1 MSEIENS
8 VVTKKYL
15 DVIET
20 YRPMDDVFMR
30 NIFRESPELV
40 EMVLRIIIDKP
51 DLQVIRSETQADLI
65 RITGSRGLCLDVYA
79 TDDAGKKYDV
89 EVQKES
95 SDMKPERARYHASAM
110 DVENSWH
117 GMTFDQLP
125 DTYVIFISEKD
136 YFGRKQPVY
145 AIRRTVDDDNSLF
158 NDGSNILY
166 VNGEYRDDTMI
177 GKLMHDFNCCNPKDI
192 LIPELSKRTEYLKT
206 NKKEVEHMCKQLK
219 EMEERGISI
228 GIEKGKILTLIQL
241 VIEKDLSLEKAVA
254 KSGLSFEE
262 FLKAKAEYET
272 NYRS

>member
-95 SDMKPERARYHASAM
+95 SDMKSERARYHASAM

-177 GKLMHDFNCCNPKDI
+177 GKLMHDFNCCNPKDM

>member
-117 GMTFDQLP
+117 GMTGLKDSSLQPSDISTLP
-125 DTYVIFISEKD
+125 VMIQREF
-136 YFGRKQPVY
+136 F
-145 AIRRTVDDDNSLF
+145 TV
-158 NDGSNILY
+158 
-166 VNGEYRDDTMI
+166 
-177 GKLMHDFNCCNPKDI
+177 
-192 LIPELSKRTEYLKT
+192 LK
-206 NKKEVEHMCKQLK
+206 
-219 EMEERGISI
+219 
-228 GIEKGKILTLIQL
+228 KILQI
-241 VIEKDLSLEKAVA
+241 
-254 KSGLSFEE
+254 F
-262 FLKAKAEYET
+262 FL
-272 NYRS
+272 